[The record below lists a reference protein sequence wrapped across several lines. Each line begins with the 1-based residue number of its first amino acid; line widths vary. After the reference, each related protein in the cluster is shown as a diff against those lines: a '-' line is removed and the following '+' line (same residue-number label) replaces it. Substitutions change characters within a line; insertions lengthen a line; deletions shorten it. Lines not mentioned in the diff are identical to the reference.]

1 MKEKASLHGLSLD
14 ELTKTELEQLRKEIE
29 EGDSRVDSVLDSIN
43 IYERNSIWL
52 DNK

>member
-1 MKEKASLHGLSLD
+1 MKEKANLHGRSLD
-14 ELTKTELEQLRKEIE
+14 ELTKTELEQLRKEVE
-29 EGDSRVDSVLDSIN
+29 EGDYHVNSVLDSIN